1 MGGEVAWDEV
11 CLPTVEWGLGV
22 CDGFGGF
29 RLMCIWVCSSMV
41 DSAVGKSWCLH
52 AILHHHDR
60 LRPHVRMEVGDG
72 GLCFTWLDSWHLE
85 G

>member
-1 MGGEVAWDEV
+1 MESCVRLEGIIVV
-11 CLPTVEWGLGV
+11 VGLFLV
-22 CDGFGGF
+22 GFGGF

-41 DSAVGKSWCLH
+41 DSAVGKSRCLH